1 MFFQP
6 FFLHS
11 AQRFLSATR
20 FKSASA
26 IALSSWGSASS
37 PLFSACKSA
46 KVCLKFSGHGLPH
59 RNSNSNYMKQGR
71 RRRHTVDVN
80 RAAVL
85 GCNHRVIIL
94 IFMLLYFLLLCFKS
108 ASIIGKVFDY
118 KFFLLMN
125 VDTFIS
131 FQIRIFMVKRD

>member
-1 MFFQP
+1 MFFEP

-20 FKSASA
+20 FKSASG

-71 RRRHTVDVN
+71 RRRHTRCMKTGPPFLVATIESYYTNFHVI
-80 RAAVL
+80 VL
-85 GCNHRVIIL
+85 SSSL
-94 IFMLLYFLLLCFKS
+94 
-108 ASIIGKVFDY
+108 
-118 KFFLLMN
+118 
-125 VDTFIS
+125 
-131 FQIRIFMVKRD
+131 FQISKYHW